1 MVVDGQLLS
10 LGCQCIVCNCMS
22 FFLSNDCL
30 SQGDS
35 KHDTKIFSLSVLLS
49 STLVLNSQGTIDNR
63 AIEELQYPSIPSL
76 YITVNGLD
84 CYYEFPDHV
93 WFGLTLFCVKWLK

>member
-1 MVVDGQLLS
+1 MYA
-10 LGCQCIVCNCMS
+10 CMHIILAMS
-22 FFLSNDCL
+22 ILSNDCL

-63 AIEELQYPSIPSL
+63 AIEELQYPSIPTL
-76 YITVNGLD
+76 YMAVNGLD
-84 CYYEFPDHV
+84 CYSEFPVHV
-93 WFGLTLFCVKWLK
+93 WFGLGKMAEIVLLNL